1 MEQGVTVPSAQPAL
15 AGSRKQDLIAALQRR
30 QPPTAV
36 PIWELE
42 FHAWDAVVGK
52 HVVLG
57 HEFEALSS
65 TEQERALFTNAE
77 IMLSASAELNFA
89 ALTGPNA
96 YWEQSPGQ
104 LAYYCLPG
112 DARFRQLQILKQL
125 AGPELLLVGITSAII
140 SANYDENFCLQ
151 MFEDPASVDK
161 LAESYLQYGLE
172 LARRFR
178 DCGAEALVSPS
189 DIADNSGPFF
199 NREQMDRWILPNLD
213 RWGEAVAELGMF
225 SILHSDGQLT
235 PYLDAI
241 ADTNIDALQA
251 VDPVA
256 GMDMSRARQIVGDRL
271 CLCGNVDCGLLLRGQ
286 PAQVY
291 EATKKMLTT
300 CKGGGGLVLGA
311 SNAVQPE
318 VPVDNYRA
326 MIQAWRDHGRYDE
339 QVSSHTAKA

>member
-1 MEQGVTVPSAQPAL
+1 MEQGVIAPSARAPL
-15 AGSRKQDLIAALQRR
+15 GGGRKRDLVAALERQ
-30 QPPTAV
+30 QPPAAV

-42 FHAWDAVVGK
+42 FHAWDAIAGK

-57 HEFEALSS
+57 HEFESLGPAQ
-65 TEQERALFTNAE
+65 QERALFANAE
-77 IMLSASAELNFA
+77 IMLSVSTELNFA

-96 YWEQSPGQ
+96 YWEQSPGE

-112 DARFRQLQILKQL
+112 DARFRQLQVLKQL
-125 AGPELLLVGITSAII
+125 AGPDLMLVGITSAVIG
-140 SANYDENFCLQ
+140 ANYDEEFCLQ

-161 LAESYLQYGLE
+161 LANDYLQYSLE
-172 LARRFR
+172 LACRFR

-199 NREQMDRWILPNLD
+199 NPEQMERWILPNLN
-213 RWGEAVAELGMF
+213 RWGEGAAELGML

-241 ADTNIDALQA
+241 ADTGIDALQA
-251 VDPVA
+251 IDPVA
-256 GMDMSRARQIVGDRL
+256 GMDMQQAREIVRDRL
-271 CLCGNVDCGLLLRGQ
+271 CLCGNIDCGLLLRGQ
-286 PAQVY
+286 PEQVY
-291 EATKKMLTT
+291 EATRKLLTT
-300 CKGGGGLVLGA
+300 CKTGGSLVLGA

-318 VPVDNYRA
+318 VPVENYRA